1 MKITHFILCCLVITI
16 CSCSS
21 DEKESNDPIVGTW
34 DRNFYQ
40 FKNLPGSHTNY
51 ENLMLPSHYV
61 PDTKGIYNDKS
72 YEITFN
78 ANHSYNRIL
87 MYSSASG
94 TTDKGSWEITDN
106 QLILNSD
113 KSDNDEIYTL
123 HSNSGTAMAFYQRQT
138 WLLLPDV
145 VIDTLTLDY
154 FEANTEMV
162 FSKYAK
168 PVELKMY
175 FFFDR
180 EQ

>member
-1 MKITHFILCCLVITI
+1 
-16 CSCSS
+16 
-21 DEKESNDPIVGTW
+21 
-34 DRNFYQ
+34 
-40 FKNLPGSHTNY
+40 
-51 ENLMLPSHYV
+51 
-61 PDTKGIYNDKS
+61 
-72 YEITFN
+72 
-78 ANHSYNRIL
+78 